1 MKPGANVLLLALGLG
16 LAVVLVRQIGPAVV
30 LHLLIRIG
38 WRFLLIAAIY
48 AVQVGVRAAALW
60 RVMSE
65 SAVPYRDVLRI
76 RLAAEAVETLTF
88 TGPFLAEPAKGWLLV
103 RRGTPASA
111 AFAAVITEYLLYTVI
126 SSGVAIAALSVL
138 LTRHALPNGLR
149 PAAVLIL
156 VAAMAFIGA
165 FMFAAFTGIGLIV
178 PILRASHAV
187 IGQRAARLADEFQR
201 IEDGIIAFLHD
212 RSRRLLEVLA
222 IEAGAQALLVI
233 EVWMLIAA
241 LGFSSSYGQSLVIEG
256 GVKFVGIAFAF
267 IPGQFGASEGAYA
280 LVARVVGLTAAVGV
294 SVALARRLRS
304 LLVAIVGITVL
315 ARLRDR

>member
-1 MKPGANVLLLALGLG
+1 V
-16 LAVVLVRQIGPAVV
+16 
-30 LHLLIRIG
+30 
-38 WRFLLIAAIY
+38 
-48 AVQVGVRAAALW
+48 
-60 RVMSE
+60 
-65 SAVPYRDVLRI
+65 
-76 RLAAEAVETLTF
+76 
-88 TGPFLAEPAKGWLLV
+88 AEPAKGWLLV

-149 PAAVLIL
+149 PAAALIL

-187 IGQRAARLADEFQR
+187 IGRRAARMADEVGR

-222 IEAGAQALLVI
+222 IEAGAQAFLVI

-267 IPGQFGASEGAYA
+267 IPGQFGASEGTYA

-294 SVALARRLRS
+294 RVALARRLRG
-304 LLVAIVGITVL
+304 LPVAIVGLPVL